1 MAIDYAVPMVFHHD
15 KLWQEDYRKVR
26 QYDENDLVNFVRFRS
41 WGTERLLVQCIRK
54 FMPFVRTIYII
65 LARESQKQAWMDEE
79 DVQVVYHHDFIPE
92 RYLPTFNSATIE
104 MFLHRIPG
112 ISDRFLYGNDDM
124 FPLSTLSESDFF
136 EGNTPCLHHEEKL
149 FPEHPNIFHLASRNG
164 LNFVAKEFDKQ
175 YTGTWLKGGHS
186 ITPMLKSTWEYLWKR
201 GGSEIED
208 SISAFRESKNFYQWI
223 CPWWHHFSG
232 NYVDKV
238 PKRVYVSTRNSVD
251 DVVKAVSADNAGIVC
266 INDNECV
273 EDYMEYGNAVKNA
286 IENKIKQVL

>member
-15 KLWQEDYRKVR
+15 PLWQDDYRKVR
-26 QYDENDLVNFVRFRS
+26 QYDENDLINFVRFRS
-41 WGTERLLVQCIRK
+41 WGTERLLIQCIRK

-79 DVQVVYHHDFIPE
+79 DVRIVYHREFIPE
-92 RYLPTFNSATIE
+92 KFLPTFNSATIE

-164 LNFVAKEFDKQ
+164 LNFVASEFGRI
-175 YTGTWLKGGHS
+175 YIGTWLKGGHS

-201 GGSEIED
+201 GSEIED
-208 SISAFRESKNFYQWI
+208 SISAFRESRNFYQWI

-251 DVVKAVSADNAGIVC
+251 DVVKAISADNAGIVC

-273 EDYMEYGNAVKNA
+273 EDYMEYGNAVKKA
-286 IENKIKQVL
+286 IENKLKQTVL